1 MSSTTTHSVYPFLTL
16 RATNEYEYHATR
28 PGDLR
33 LFLEAVRADQ
43 TLLPMIKQIHLS
55 EEYDDMEDSGVV
67 DFAATYTVKE
77 ATFSL
82 SSEDSYES
90 DTDEEPVS
98 L

>member
-1 MSSTTTHSVYPFLTL
+1 MPSQTSYPSYSFLTL
-16 RATNEYEYHATR
+16 RATNEYEYRATQ

-33 LFLEAVRADQ
+33 LFLEAVRADPN
-43 TLLPMIKQIHLS
+43 LLPTIKQIHLS
-55 EEYDDMEDSGVV
+55 EEYDDMADSGVLE
-67 DFAATYTVKE
+67 FAATYTAE
-77 ATFSL
+77 EDTSSS